1 MENGLLLN
9 LKKRSNLVLD
19 LFVIRDRQSDLLS
32 YQNWE
37 YRKFL
42 KYRLRCESQ
51 ICLKKTLQS
60 EKPQRTSNF
69 LGGKCVSTAFAAS
82 HAVHLPCSIYMLIC
96 VNTCQYV
103 SICVNKCQYAS
114 ICVNICQQMSIYV
127 NKCQYMSLNVNKCQ
141 YIYKHILTY
150 IDIYQ

>member
-51 ICLKKTLQS
+51 ICLKKTNSLQS

-82 HAVHLPCSIYMLIC
+82 HAVHLPCTIYMLIC
-96 VNTCQYV
+96 VN
-103 SICVNKCQYAS
+103 
-114 ICVNICQQMSIYV
+114 ICQHMSIYCH
-127 NKCQYMSLNVNKCQ
+127 KCQYMSLNVNKCQ
-141 YIYKHILTY
+141 YIYIYKHILTY

>member
-37 YRKFL
+37 YKKFL

-51 ICLKKTLQS
+51 ICIKKNSLQS
-60 EKPQRTSNF
+60 EKQQSTSIF
-69 LGGKCVSTAFAAS
+69 LGDKCVSTAFAAS
-82 HAVHLPCSIYMLIC
+82 HALHFPCTIYMLIC
-96 VNTCQYV
+96 VNICHYV
-103 SICVNKCQYAS
+103 SICVNMCRYVS
-114 ICVNICQQMSIYV
+114 IYVNICQHMSIYV
-127 NKCQYMSLNVNKCQ
+127 NECQ
-141 YIYKHILTY
+141 
-150 IDIYQ
+150 